1 MIKKFLKKISDASI
15 KKLAVNSIWLTA
27 DNILRIVAGF
37 LIGVWIARYLGP
49 DDYGRWNYALSYVS
63 IFAVLIGSSLNNVV
77 VRELIKFPKDKDKIL
92 GSSFVLKTLGAL
104 ATFALSVGLVFLLGN
119 QTPLTRTM
127 VLIVAVGTIFQSFEV
142 VSYWFESK
150 VQSSYAVVARS
161 IGFIISNLLKIYL
174 ILAHCGVVWF
184 AVASAVEIFI
194 CAGAYVVVY
203 QKSRAHIASWKYDK
217 KIAKQ
222 ILSDGMP
229 LIIAGVISMVY
240 SKVDRILVGSI
251 ISPGALGN
259 YSVGTMLTDSWSFIA
274 TAVTISVYP
283 SIIYT
288 KMNQVQLYESRMK
301 KLYSLM
307 VIMAVIMCL
316 PISIFSHQIISFLYG
331 PRFDQAAIVLS
342 IYVWTAVPAFL
353 DIAGQKW
360 LYAENLQKYLPIK
373 SLIGSVIS
381 IVLNL
386 ILIPHYG
393 VVSAAFTA
401 LLSISIATYF
411 SNAFFRE
418 TRPLFLAQTLAI
430 FKPKILD

>member
-1 MIKKFLKKISDASI
+1 MIRKIFGKLKEEGI
-15 KKLAVNSIWLTA
+15 KKLAVNSIWLTV
-27 DNILRIVAGF
+27 DNVLRIAAGF

-49 DDYGRWNYALSYVS
+49 DDYGRWSYALSYVS
-63 IFAVLIGSSLNNVV
+63 IFAVLIGSALNNVV
-77 VRELIKFPKDKDKIL
+77 VRELVKFPENRAKIL
-92 GSSFVLKTLGAL
+92 GSSFAIKALGGVLAFVL
-104 ATFALSVGLVFLLGN
+104 AVGSVFLLGS
-119 QTPLTRTM
+119 QTALIKLM
-127 VLIVAVGTIFQSFEV
+127 VLIVAVGTVFQSFEV
-142 VSYWFESK
+142 VSYWFESEVK
-150 VQSSYAVVARS
+150 SSYAVVARS
-161 IGFIISNLLKIYL
+161 VGFIISNLLKIFFVLGGYD
-174 ILAHCGVVWF
+174 VVWF
-184 AVASAVEIFI
+184 AIASAAEIFV
-194 CAGAYVVVY
+194 CAIAYVVVY
-203 QKSRAHIASWKYDK
+203 GKSRGRILNWQYDK

-222 ILSDGMP
+222 ILVAGMP
-229 LIIAGVISMVY
+229 LITAGIISMAY
-240 SKVDRILVGSI
+240 SKVDKILVGSI
-251 ISPGALGN
+251 MSPGALGN

-288 KMNQVQLYESRMK
+288 KMNHVKLYESRMK

-307 VIMAVIMCL
+307 LVMAVIMCL
-316 PISIFSHQIISFLYG
+316 PISIFSRQIIDFLYG

-386 ILIPHYG
+386 ILIPRYG
-393 VVSAAFTA
+393 IVSAAFTA
-401 LLSISIATYF
+401 LLSISVATYF

-418 TRPLFLAQTLAI
+418 TRPLFVAQTLAV
-430 FKPKILD
+430 FKPKILS

>member
-1 MIKKFLKKISDASI
+1 MIKTFFEKFKQESI
-15 KKLAVNSIWLTA
+15 RKLAVNSVWLTA
-27 DNILRIVAGF
+27 DNILRVVVGF
-37 LIGVWIARYLGP
+37 LVGVWIARYLGP
-49 DDYGRWNYALSYVS
+49 DDYGRWNYALSYIS

-92 GSSFVLKTLGAL
+92 GSSFTLKVLGAL
-104 ATFALSVGLVFLLGN
+104 ATFALSVGSVFLLGN
-119 QTPLTRTM
+119 QTSLTKMM
-127 VLIVAVGTIFQSFEV
+127 VLVVAAGTIFQSFEV

-174 ILAHCGVVWF
+174 ILTGCSVVWF
-184 AVASAVEIFI
+184 AVASAAEIFV
-194 CAGAYVVVY
+194 CAAAYIVVY
-203 QKSRAHIASWKYDK
+203 KKSREHIANWRYDK
-217 KIAKQ
+217 KTAKR
-222 ILSDGMP
+222 ILSAGMP

-251 ISPGALGN
+251 ISPAALGH

-288 KMNQVQLYESRMK
+288 KMNQAQLYESRMK

-307 VIMAVIMCL
+307 VVMAVVMCL

-386 ILIPHYG
+386 ILIPRYG

-430 FKPKILD
+430 FKPKILN